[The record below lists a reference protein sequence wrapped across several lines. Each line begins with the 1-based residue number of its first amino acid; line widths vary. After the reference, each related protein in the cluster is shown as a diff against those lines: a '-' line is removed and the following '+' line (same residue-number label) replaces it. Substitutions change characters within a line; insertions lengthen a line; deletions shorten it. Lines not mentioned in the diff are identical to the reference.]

1 MYLEN
6 QNISPLMSTIFDPV
20 EKHAVPIINYKALPC
35 EIDDEYVVDF
45 RVLSVNGCRSL
56 HEFREL
62 SFDILTMFLEEVGKL
77 MRNVP
82 KRFRSKVS
90 EEITDKYTDIMELL
104 VFEKVNTTDD
114 YHSFCEESK
123 PGYACFLFAMADFSG
138 GDYHDN
144 SFIYMDQ
151 ILYAASD
158 FSYILWDVMAGA
170 FEKLNMLLTAIEFL
184 PELKVLPGVEEDHVE
199 KLKWQ
204 LTVPQLACFFKML
217 VDNNLL
223 EVTNKSEFCRCIA
236 DLFQSSGKGNLSWRS
251 FKNHFDSPSPDAIRF
266 CQEEF
271 LILSQMASRFFDDE
285 S

>member
-6 QNISPLMSTIFDPV
+6 YNFSTQLSDLLNPV
-20 EKHAVPIINYKALPC
+20 EKNAVPTINYKALPC
-35 EIDDEYVVDF
+35 SIDDEYVVDF

-62 SFDILTMFLEEVGKL
+62 SFDILTMFLEEVGKM

-104 VFEKVNTTDD
+104 VFEKVNASND

-123 PGYACFLFAMADFSG
+123 PGYACFLFAMANFSG

-158 FSYILWDVMAGA
+158 FSYILWDVMAKA

-184 PELKVLPGVEEDHVE
+184 PELKVVPGEEENQVE
-199 KLKWQ
+199 KLRWQ
-204 LTVPQLACFFKML
+204 LSVPQLAKL
-217 VDNNLL
+217 Q
-223 EVTNKSEFCRCIA
+223 KSLRFP
-236 DLFQSSGKGNLSWRS
+236 LS
-251 FKNHFDSPSPDAIRF
+251 
-266 CQEEF
+266 
-271 LILSQMASRFFDDE
+271 
-285 S
+285 